1 MTSCM
6 FLSLTS
12 PSLIIVEF
20 IFAVLLKIDN
30 FANVIIFRDVP
41 IEKRHIDSA
50 DRIVAMHSDTMS

>member
-1 MTSCM
+1 M

-20 IFAVLLKIDN
+20 IFAVLLEIGN